1 MAKVTVELALTL
13 KMASGG
19 GYNFFRPSISIADID
34 TEQDAAP
41 QIERALEV
49 VNEAWAEVEDSMSK
63 IITSSDV
70 AENESLLVELGRR
83 MSTMEKQLA
92 TVANGKAAQGF

>member
-92 TVANGKAAQGF
+92 TVADGKVQGF